1 MSSKAGSSSTSAAVT
16 AETEEQT
23 PNRYTPDAVER
34 ISRLRAE
41 AGAFPDDADPRP
53 LTMREI
59 RLARGT
65 SVAALEKAALFA
77 EAAPKVSSGVAESL
91 LFRDAIAFE
100 LAYGGMRDEA
110 LALGRRIDHAIL
122 RRKLKAV
129 LATRVL
135 YRMAKGYVT
144 SDAGDAVRPHLAEMK
159 RSLVRQSRRK
169 AVTAPAGTRDGGNPK

>member
-1 MSSKAGSSSTSAAVT
+1 MSGKVDTSSTSAAVT
-16 AETEEQT
+16 AVEEQT

-34 ISRLRAE
+34 IARLRAE

-53 LTMREI
+53 LTPREI

-91 LFRDAIAFE
+91 LFRDAIGFE

-110 LALGRRIDHAIL
+110 LALARRIDHAIL
-122 RRKLKAV
+122 RRKLKAAV
-129 LATRVL
+129 ATRVL

-144 SDAGDAVRPHLAEMK
+144 SDAGDAVRPHVAEMK
-159 RSLVRQSRRK
+159 RSLVRQPRRK
-169 AVTAPAGTRDGGNPK
+169 AVTAPAVSKDQPGSK

>member
-1 MSSKAGSSSTSAAVT
+1 MSVKAGSSSTSAAVT
-16 AETEEQT
+16 AEEEQT

-34 ISRLRAE
+34 IARLRAE

-53 LTMREI
+53 LTLREI

-65 SVAALEKAALFA
+65 SFAALEKAALFA
-77 EAAPKVSSGVAESL
+77 EAAPKVSSVVAESP

-100 LAYGGMRDEA
+100 LAYGGVRDEA

-169 AVTAPAGTRDGGNPK
+169 AVTIPAVARDDGNTK